1 MNQTYKIRKCG
12 HGNWVDYLFFFFT
25 WLLHLKWSP
34 FSFNELLRV
43 PFPFASCYLPFCSFL
58 FHYNWELSLSRS
70 LFPLFQMYPY
80 WACPVRWC
88 HGYWDLDYLAAALEM
103 WGNKTKDYVTV
114 STLDEY
120 YRDLHINTNWFT
132 SIVSVCLYWQGQRGA
147 YSWVVTACTAF
158 HIPIKLHLNRV
169 RNPPP
174 FQGVLLFAMLHDN
187 DFIAVGQ

>member
-1 MNQTYKIRKCG
+1 MATGWI
-12 HGNWVDYLFFFFT
+12 T
-25 WLLHLKWSP
+25 S
-34 FSFNELLRV
+34 FSFSPDCYIWNAIPSRLMSSWE
-43 PFPFASCYLPFCSFL
+43 FPSHLPLVICLFCSFL

-158 HIPIKLHLNRV
+158 HMPIKLHLNRV